1 MISHGLWNR
10 YLLMLYVCASVLISG
25 GCGLG
30 GTGLFLSDDTDR
42 DGLSNQIEL
51 LLGTDPDNPDSDFDG
66 LNDGDEIAAGTSPLA
81 RDSDGDGIADG
92 EDDFIDP
99 PSRRTGSVSTGNDL
113 EPNDTFRNAVVL
125 ENVGSDELTFQGR
138 IDRQDDVDL
147 FDLGPMFAGDRLRI
161 DLIRRDDNFRASV
174 AIFDSEELLFNAG
187 FDPFI
192 AGGPDLNR
200 FILETIRHDSPR
212 YFLGIT
218 RVHDDI
224 VLGAYQLNVTIL
236 RNRSIPQPKP
246 QTILLDFDG
255 GVLDR
260 PILDVS
266 VVNAFNARDIDTFY
280 ENNTDTIKQMI
291 IRTVEE
297 NCSGLNIIIRT
308 SDDPPTSNPVST
320 LLFGS
325 FSDFALG
332 ASEGID
338 AYNANCCDDGV
349 VFTES
354 FSPDVF
360 GFFPRARALGIAIGN
375 VASHEIGHL
384 LGLQHVTDTQA
395 LMDEASPVGFLLIDQ
410 DFILAPLAESI
421 FPVGYQDAMLLL
433 EETVGIR

>member
-1 MISHGLWNR
+1 MTRHGLWNH
-10 YLLMLYVCASVLISG
+10 YSFVPLVCASVLLSG
-25 GCGLG
+25 GCGLNAA
-30 GTGLFLSDDTDR
+30 GLFLNVDSDR
-42 DGLSNQIEL
+42 DGLSDQIEL

-66 LNDGDEIAAGTSPLA
+66 LNDGDEISAGTSPLS

-92 EDDFIDP
+92 DDDFIDP
-99 PSRRTGSVSTGNDL
+99 PSRRSGSVSTGNDV
-113 EPNDTFRNAVVL
+113 EPNDTFHDAVVL
-125 ENVGSDELTFQGR
+125 RNVGDDDLTLQGR
-138 IDRQDDVDL
+138 IDRQFDVDF
-147 FDLGPMFAGDRLRI
+147 FDLGPMFAGDQLRV

-192 AGGPDLNR
+192 VGGPDLSGLI
-200 FILETIRHDSPR
+200 FETIRHDAPR
-212 YFLGIT
+212 YFLGVT
-218 RVHDDI
+218 HTHDDI
-224 VLGAYQLNVTIL
+224 ALGAYQLNVTIN

-255 GVLDR
+255 GILDR

-266 VVNAFNARDIDTFY
+266 VVDAFDARDIDSFY
-280 ENNTDTIKQMI
+280 EHDTDTIKQMI
-291 IRTVEE
+291 IRTVED
-297 NCSGLNIIIRT
+297 NCSGLNVIIRT
-308 SDDPPTSNPVST
+308 SDDPPSNNPMST

-332 ASEGID
+332 ASEGVD
-338 AYNANCCDDGV
+338 AYNTNCCDDGV

-360 GFFPRARALGIAIGN
+360 GFMPRARALGIAIGN

-395 LMDEASPVGFLLIDQ
+395 LMDEASPAGFLLIDQ
-410 DFILAPLAESI
+410 DFILAPLAESV
-421 FPVGYQDAMLLL
+421 FPVGFQDAMLLL
-433 EETVGIR
+433 EETVGIQ